1 MIFAGDALSD
11 TPARPPPRSADPT
24 PPASQGT
31 TEKLS
36 YSSIFNPLIRRST
49 LYCNPVLLLGSI
61 SSAPRSVL
69 AHYFGLKYNT
79 GCVLR
84 TCRLSIPT
92 ILIVLISVRSG

>member
-1 MIFAGDALSD
+1 M
-11 TPARPPPRSADPT
+11 PCVW
-24 PPASQGT
+24 QGT

-69 AHYFGLKYNT
+69 AHYFGFKYNT
-79 GCVLR
+79 GCGRRHVGHPCANLQPASLR
-84 TCRLSIPT
+84 SRPQ
-92 ILIVLISVRSG
+92 RAFWAR

>member
-1 MIFAGDALSD
+1 MAA
-11 TPARPPPRSADPT
+11 
-24 PPASQGT
+24 ASQGT

-79 GCVLR
+79 GCGPSRNSAQLPHFHVGKAPL
-84 TCRLSIPT
+84 IPRCMALQ
-92 ILIVLISVRSG
+92 IL

>member
-1 MIFAGDALSD
+1 MLSVNSPAGAAPVRPERVCSALDRLPWSPL
-11 TPARPPPRSADPT
+11 PAVLT
-24 PPASQGT
+24 TFMASQGT

-79 GCVLR
+79 GCEPK
-84 TCRLSIPT
+84 S
-92 ILIVLISVRSG
+92 S